1 MKEHVKKVKFINLCY
16 ICKKYLKQQRKKINA
31 KKINNKEKAARFKQE
46 VIVFKLPTRLI
57 FIYLFILFIYVSE
70 ERRTQA
76 SNSNNINKRKINE

>member
-1 MKEHVKKVKFINLCY
+1 MREHVKKVKFINLCY
-16 ICKKYLKQQRKKINA
+16 IRKKYLKQQR